1 VTVERIG
8 RFCWRGF
15 PAIRRVVVPQQLPRA
30 RLDCL
35 SALLATARSSPVRAS
50 PSEPGARHLDRSVC
64 RCFHASR
71 EPSQDDRGWSGGK
84 AFAKRQIG
92 IRSNAEADPRP
103 ATRASDPRASGSQR
117 GSALRSAFCIRH
129 ARCRTWSI
137 SSTESYFVVAR
148 SGDVADPGV
157 GGVALAAPNLQ
168 IPHLHATDRKIWNL
182 ELDLNGSSHH

>member
-1 VTVERIG
+1 MTVERIG

-50 PSEPGARHLDRSVC
+50 SSEPGARHLDRSVC

-103 ATRASDPRASGSQR
+103 DTRASDPRGKRQSARQR
-117 GSALRSAFCIRH
+117 TPQCVLH
-129 ARCRTWSI
+129 TARTM
-137 SSTESYFVVAR
+137 
-148 SGDVADPGV
+148 
-157 GGVALAAPNLQ
+157 PNLV
-168 IPHLHATDRKIWNL
+168 DF
-182 ELDLNGSSHH
+182 LN